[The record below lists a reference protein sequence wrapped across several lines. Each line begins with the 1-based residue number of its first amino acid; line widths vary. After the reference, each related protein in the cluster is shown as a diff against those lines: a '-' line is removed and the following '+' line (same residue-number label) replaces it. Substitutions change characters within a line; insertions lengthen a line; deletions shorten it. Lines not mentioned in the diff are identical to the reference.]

1 MAHNPQSGVPQ
12 NTGISVGLKQ
22 YCCQLLAGD
31 GLVCAN
37 ALCAPLISADPPS
50 SPAPSHANPVTPSLI
65 KRPLQLTLH
74 PQDVLPEAMS
84 WRLHDGYVRS
94 ATWDLEG
101 ESITL
106 GLWGPGDVITSEHPA
121 LHPLELQC
129 LTTVVVEHIE
139 LDPIHQL
146 QHLQQERRM
155 LAELLTIQRIRSAD
169 RRLLTLLHWIGKS
182 HGQLNRHGCRLSLS
196 ELNLTHRA
204 LADLCGLTRV
214 TVTKLLSRFRAD
226 GRLVVIGE
234 NDLLIP
240 SQP

>member
-1 MAHNPQSGVPQ
+1 MTS
-12 NTGISVGLKQ
+12 S
-22 YCCQLLAGD
+22 LL
-31 GLVCAN
+31 
-37 ALCAPLISADPPS
+37 
-50 SPAPSHANPVTPSLI
+50 

-74 PQDVLPEAMS
+74 PQDVLPEGMS

-94 ATWDLEG
+94 ATWDPEG

-169 RRLLTLLHWIGKS
+169 RRLLTLLQWIGQS
-182 HGQLNRHGCRLSLS
+182 HGQLNSHGCRLSLS

-226 GRLVVIGE
+226 GRLVAIGE
-234 NDLLIP
+234 SDLLIP
-240 SQP
+240 IQP